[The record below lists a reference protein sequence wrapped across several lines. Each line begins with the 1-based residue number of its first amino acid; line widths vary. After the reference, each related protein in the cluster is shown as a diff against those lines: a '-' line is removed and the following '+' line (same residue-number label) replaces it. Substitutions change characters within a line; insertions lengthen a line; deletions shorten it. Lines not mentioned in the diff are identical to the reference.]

1 MMSKTPVF
9 VERRGLMFVLSSP
22 SGAGKTTIARR
33 LLDSDDNLTLSI
45 SMTTRKRRP
54 GEVTHRDYHF
64 VTQQEFNDAI
74 ANGDFLEWAKV
85 FDHYYGTLK
94 KPVESALNEGMD
106 VLFDIDW
113 QGTQQLGQIARGDLV
128 SVFILPPNWGELERR
143 LIARAQDS
151 HENVAFRMS
160 KAIEEISHW
169 PEYDY
174 VIVNEDLEKA
184 VHQVEAILRAER
196 LKRHRQIG
204 LTDFVKKLIQ
214 RV

>member
-1 MMSKTPVF
+1 MMTPAPSLVK
-9 VERRGLMFVLSSP
+9 RRGLMFVLSSP

-33 LLDSDDNLTLSI
+33 ILDSDPNIKLSV

-54 GEVTHRDYHF
+54 GEVSTQHYHF
-64 VTQQEFNDAI
+64 VSQQQFNDAI
-74 ANGDFLEWAKV
+74 TNGDLLEWAKV
-85 FDHYYGTLK
+85 FDHYYGTPK
-94 KPVESALNEGMD
+94 KPVEKALEEGMD

-113 QGTQQLGQIARGDLV
+113 QGTQQLGQLARGDLV

-143 LIARAQDS
+143 LVARAQDTPDIV
-151 HENVAFRMS
+151 NKRMS

-174 VIVNEDLEKA
+174 VIINENLDAA
-184 VHQVEAILRAER
+184 VQQVTSILNAER
-196 LKRHRQIG
+196 QKRSRQIG
-204 LTDFVKKLIQ
+204 LTDFVKRLIH

>member
-1 MMSKTPVF
+1 MTNTHTLVK
-9 VERRGLMFVLSSP
+9 RRGLMFVLSSP

-33 LLDSDDNLTLSI
+33 LLDSDPNLKLSV

-54 GEVTHRDYHF
+54 GEVSARDYHF
-64 VTQQEFNDAI
+64 INEQQFNDAI
-74 ANGDFLEWAKV
+74 SNGDFLEWAKV
-85 FDHYYGTLK
+85 FDHYYGTPK
-94 KPVESALNEGMD
+94 KPVENSLEAGMD

-143 LIARAQDS
+143 LVARAQDTPDTV
-151 HENVAFRMS
+151 NKRMS

-174 VIVNEDLEKA
+174 VIINEDLEMA
-184 VHQVEAILRAER
+184 VDQVKSILNAER
-196 LKRHRQIG
+196 QKRSRQIG